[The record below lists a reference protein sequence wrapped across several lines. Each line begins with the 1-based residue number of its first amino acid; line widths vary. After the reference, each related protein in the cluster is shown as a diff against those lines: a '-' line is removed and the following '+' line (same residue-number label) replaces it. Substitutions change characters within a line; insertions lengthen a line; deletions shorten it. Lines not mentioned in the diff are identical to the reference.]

1 MATLRQIKEQQQSV
15 STINKITKAMKLVA
29 SAKSQKAVKEMK
41 EYKKYFRKIEEV
53 MSELVEG
60 RESNEEYKG
69 TYWIVILS
77 DLGLAGGYNSNVLKE
92 ITKNLKPNDDI
103 LLLGNKGASFAK
115 RNRDNSEWMS
125 MHEILTNP
133 NFLAAITTKIK
144 AKHYDESK
152 VVRIIYTEY
161 QSQVDLVPVVKQLLP
176 IPEIKLTELTNEV
189 RLDEPKAA
197 MEFEPDKEELLKELE
212 ALYIHGFLVGVYR
225 ESQASEHT
233 ARKNAMDNAS
243 SNGEELLAKLDI
255 EYNRGR
261 QAKITQEI
269 SEIIGGAESLK

>member
-15 STINKITKAMKLVA
+15 STINKITKAMKLVS

-41 EYKKYFRKIEEV
+41 EYKEYFRKIEEV
-53 MSELVEG
+53 ISELVDDNHSIET
-60 RESNEEYKG
+60 KG
-69 TYWIVILS
+69 TYWILILS

-92 ITKNLKPNDDI
+92 VAKHLQANDE
-103 LLLGNKGASFAK
+103 LLVLGNKGASFAK
-115 RNRDNSEWMS
+115 KNNERSEYMS
-125 MHEILTNP
+125 VGEMMDDP
-133 NFLAAITTKIK
+133 NYLANIATKIK
-144 AKHYDESK
+144 TKFYDENK
-152 VVRIIYTEY
+152 QVNIIYTEFE
-161 QSQVDLVPVVKQLLP
+161 SHVEFTPVVKTILP
-176 IPEIKLTELTNEV
+176 IQNIELEGKENTGE
-189 RLDEPKAA
+189 AQA
-197 MEFEPDKEELLKELE
+197 IIEFEPSKEELLKQLE
-212 ALYIHGFLVGVYR
+212 DLYIHAFMVGVYR

-243 SNGEELLAKLDI
+243 NNGEELLQKLDI